1 MIILMKKMMKIIDK
15 DIEIKLKNR
24 KLEEKEEEFLIIY
37 LEIKKYLY

>member
-1 MIILMKKMMKIIDK
+1 MKKMMKIIDK